1 MTHNI
6 SIRAASRD
14 DAVELAALLTGLGS
28 PIDPGAAIARLG
40 RLEAT
45 GLDQVLVAEAQ
56 DRVVGLVCMHITPV
70 TLHHEGPSAR
80 ITALAVDKGWAQSAA
95 SGQLVLAVEELAR
108 AAGCTTV
115 EAAGHNDSPEVRAF
129 YAAIGYTYA
138 HTLFRKSF

>member
-1 MTHNI
+1 MTDTI

-14 DAVELAALLTGLGS
+14 DAVDLAALLARLGS

-56 DRVVGLVCMHITPV
+56 ERVVGLVAMHITPAL
-70 TLHHEGPSAR
+70 LHDQGPSAR
-80 ITALAVDKGWAQSAA
+80 VTALIVDDGWARYAAECLALAVEA
-95 SGQLVLAVEELAR
+95 LAR

-115 EAAGHNDSPEVRAF
+115 EVAGHNDSPEARAF
-129 YAAIGYTYA
+129 YEAIGYTYS
-138 HTLFRKSF
+138 HRLFRKSF

>member
-14 DAVELAALLTGLGS
+14 DAVDLAALLARLGS

-56 DRVVGLVCMHITPV
+56 DRVVGLVCMHITPAL
-70 TLHHEGPSAR
+70 LHDQGPSAR
-80 ITALAVDKGWAQSAA
+80 ITALAVDEGWARSAA
-95 SGQLVLAVEELAR
+95 ERLVLAVEALAQ

-115 EAAGHNDSPEVRAF
+115 EATGHQDSPEARAF
-129 YAAIGYTYA
+129 YEAIGYA
-138 HTLFRKSF
+138 RSHTLFRKSF

>member
-1 MTHNI
+1 MTNNI

-14 DAVELAALLTGLGS
+14 DAVELAALLTRLGS
-28 PIDPGAAIARLG
+28 SIDPGVAIARLG

-56 DRVVGLVCMHITPV
+56 DRVVGLVCMHITPA
-70 TLHHEGPSAR
+70 LLQHEGPSAR
-80 ITALAVDKGWAQSAA
+80 ITALVVDQGWAQSAA
-95 SGQLVLAVEELAR
+95 GENLVLAVEELAH

-115 EAAGHNDSPEVRAF
+115 EAAGHNDSPDARAF
-129 YAAIGYTYA
+129 YEAIGYTRS